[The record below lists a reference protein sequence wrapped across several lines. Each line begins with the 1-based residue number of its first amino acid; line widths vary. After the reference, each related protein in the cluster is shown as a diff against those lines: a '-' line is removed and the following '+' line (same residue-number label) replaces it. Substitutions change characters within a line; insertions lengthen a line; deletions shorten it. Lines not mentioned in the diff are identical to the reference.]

1 MTKKRAMKEA
11 TEIAKR
17 DGIRMV
23 VTWDPYAENPVASEN
38 YGYFPKRAAGIF
50 NLEEIVET
58 IEPEEVDEDAAEL
71 QRRI

>member
-1 MTKKRAMKEA
+1 MTKKRATIEA
-11 TEIAKR
+11 TKIANR

-23 VTWDPYAENPVASEN
+23 VTWDPYAENSEASEA

-58 IEPEEVDEDAAEL
+58 IDPEKGDG
-71 QRRI
+71 